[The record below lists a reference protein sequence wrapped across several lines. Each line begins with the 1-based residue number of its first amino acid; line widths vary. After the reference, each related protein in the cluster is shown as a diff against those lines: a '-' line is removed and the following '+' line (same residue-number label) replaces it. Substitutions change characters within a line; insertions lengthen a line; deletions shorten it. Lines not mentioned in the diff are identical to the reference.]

1 MNGRIWL
8 GQTVG
13 TLVELDHAGRSLYEE
28 DFVMERTG
36 RVANGDLVS
45 DIIATKKRFQI
56 TWEKMPEA
64 TLKALLVLFNLGVVL
79 ILRVERADLSTDDYN
94 VKMQG
99 FGRTR
104 FLARLAAAGDTL
116 WDAQP
121 ITFEEI

>member
-8 GQTVG
+8 GETVG
-13 TLVELDHAGRSLYEE
+13 TLVELDHVGRSLYEE

-56 TWEKMPEA
+56 TWEKMPET
-64 TLKALLVLFNLGVVL
+64 TLEALLVLFNLGVVL

>member
-8 GQTVG
+8 GETVG
-13 TLVELDHAGRSLYEE
+13 TLVELDHVGRSLYEE
-28 DFVMERTG
+28 DFEIKREG
-36 RVANGDLVS
+36 RVSNGDYVC

-56 TWEKMPEA
+56 TWEKMPET
-64 TLKALLVLFNLGVVL
+64 TLEALLVLFNLGVVL
-79 ILRVERADLSTDDYN
+79 ILRVERADLSTEDYN
-94 VKMQG
+94 VKFQG

-116 WDAQP
+116 WDTQP